1 LEACVDSLGL
11 HLLRLGLVDDTVLDE
26 LLGLLHHGLLHLLRL
41 GLVDDTVLDELL
53 GLLHHGLLHLRL
65 LVNNLAGLL
74 VNNLL
79 GKSGLRVAVHQGLI
93 LLRHEVEI
101 CGLAEDIAERVRPT
115 HGAQKG

>member
-1 LEACVDSLGL
+1 MEACVDSLGL
-11 HLLRLGLVDDTVLDE
+11 HLLRLS
-26 LLGLLHHGLLHLLRL
+26 
-41 GLVDDTVLDELL
+41 LVDDTVLDELL

-101 CGLAEDIAERVRPT
+101 CGLAEDIAKRVRPT